1 MKKIC
6 EEYGIG
12 LRTQK
17 SAEYEH
23 VSVVSAH
30 DKEKSWTE
38 RIKQRVDT
46 VLESATSYTD
56 FEKQLEE
63 RGISCEQ
70 KQFTDRKTGKTQDY
84 LLFSYWDEEKGKERK
99 IKNTTLGSRF
109 RNERLQS
116 CFAQNLRQQV
126 LRQPAIAPEPIKGSR
141 APVSAPIQVNTPDK
155 KQEALNE
162 QKQAIFN
169 DTREKLR
176 EAASQEEVER
186 IKREEELKQELVD
199 REKEIQAKQEV
210 DHKRRMALL
219 RRGLER

>member
-46 VLESATSYTD
+46 VLESATSYAD

-155 KQEALNE
+155 KQEALNGVPS
-162 QKQAIFN
+162 A
-169 DTREKLR
+169 
-176 EAASQEEVER
+176 
-186 IKREEELKQELVD
+186 
-199 REKEIQAKQEV
+199 
-210 DHKRRMALL
+210 
-219 RRGLER
+219 

>member
-46 VLESATSYTD
+46 VLESATSYAD

-84 LLFSYWDEEKGKERK
+84 LLFSYWDEE
-99 IKNTTLGSRF
+99 N
-109 RNERLQS
+109 
-116 CFAQNLRQQV
+116 
-126 LRQPAIAPEPIKGSR
+126 
-141 APVSAPIQVNTPDK
+141 
-155 KQEALNE
+155 QE
-162 QKQAIFN
+162 
-169 DTREKLR
+169 
-176 EAASQEEVER
+176 
-186 IKREEELKQELVD
+186 
-199 REKEIQAKQEV
+199 
-210 DHKRRMALL
+210 HHP
-219 RRGLER
+219 G

>member
-46 VLESATSYTD
+46 VLESATSYAD

-63 RGISCEQ
+63 RGI
-70 KQFTDRKTGKTQDY
+70 
-84 LLFSYWDEEKGKERK
+84 
-99 IKNTTLGSRF
+99 
-109 RNERLQS
+109 S